1 MWCSIVWPQISV
13 QEGASAISPSESNSK
28 KSEGFGYFWIH
39 ENWDGR
45 QLCETVKSWTSE
57 LNLKPGFAI
66 FLLTWKWNNYLAS
79 DFKLDLEWFC
89 ETYLWSLCV
98 PFSCRG
104 DHSNLAKMFS
114 LGKIFAKWFSS
125 CLAIFEPTFNLR
137 SGFLLFLQ
145 LEAERRVSDWFFWVT
160 GVAPGPP
167 IHLFSSRCQK
177 IQI

>member
-1 MWCSIVWPQISV
+1 MWNCEKLDKWVESETKFCSFCPPVLI
-13 QEGASAISPSESNSK
+13 
-28 KSEGFGYFWIH
+28 
-39 ENWDGR
+39 
-45 QLCETVKSWTSE
+45 
-57 LNLKPGFAI
+57 
-66 FLLTWKWNNYLAS
+66 WKWNNYLAC

-104 DHSNLAKMFS
+104 DHSNLAKIFS

-145 LEAERRVSDWFFWVT
+145 LEAERRVSDWFFLSDWCCARSANSSLLLPLPENTNINKDKYKRKSEGWVI